1 MLFRSKLE
9 EALAALIRRK
19 PLSEYGVTEEI
30 CDQMAELVIAEQ
42 QRLMTNTYVEMDKEA
57 VKSLYLQV
65 LND

>member
-1 MLFRSKLE
+1 MISWKRHS
-9 EALAALIRRK
+9 AALIRRK